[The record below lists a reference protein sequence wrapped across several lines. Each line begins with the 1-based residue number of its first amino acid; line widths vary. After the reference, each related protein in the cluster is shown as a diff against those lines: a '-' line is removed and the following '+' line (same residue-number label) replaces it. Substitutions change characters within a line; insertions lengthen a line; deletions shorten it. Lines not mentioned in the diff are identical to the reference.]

1 MQKNLLLIPLIALTL
16 FIKDVSAASPSPSPS
31 PIVSPSPSDDV
42 VKENLKNR
50 FKDSIT
56 GGVDEGLDS
65 LASKRAYIGVVKDVI
80 KDTVIIEDK
89 DGKKDIKLGDNT
101 VILRS
106 PGNTTIKAE
115 NIRIEDYVIAI
126 GTPRSEEVLDASR
139 LIVSTSAI
147 DTPPK
152 TSGIGELKKISK
164 TQLTLSIEGS
174 DKVLTFNVKTI
185 FKSPV
190 ATIDLADLAI
200 GDTLV
205 YTATKDD
212 KDALTTT
219 VVMRIKTAA
228 IEE

>member
-31 PIVSPSPSDDV
+31 PLVSPSPSDDV

-50 FKDSIT
+50 FKDSIS
-56 GGVDEGLDS
+56 GSENEGLDS
-65 LASKRAYIGVVKDVI
+65 LATKRAYIGVVKDVI
-80 KDTVIIEDK
+80 KDTVIVEDK

-106 PGNTTIKAE
+106 PGNTTIKPE
-115 NIRIEDYVIAI
+115 NIRIDDYIIAI

-139 LIVSTSAI
+139 LIVSTTAI
-147 DTPPK
+147 DTPSK

-174 DKVLTFNVKTI
+174 DKLLTFNVKTI

-212 KDALTTT
+212 KDDLTTT

-228 IEE
+228 IAE